1 MILSKVFSLESVMKN
16 SMTRWQIVFKYE
28 RLSDISL
35 LKSSSKSSS
44 VWLALGNLEGAV
56 KFDLIRRLERIR

>member
-1 MILSKVFSLESVMKN
+1 
-16 SMTRWQIVFKYE
+16 MTCWQIVFRYE

-44 VWLALGNLEGAV
+44 VWLALGNLEGV
-56 KFDLIRRLERIR
+56 VIFDLIRRLERIC